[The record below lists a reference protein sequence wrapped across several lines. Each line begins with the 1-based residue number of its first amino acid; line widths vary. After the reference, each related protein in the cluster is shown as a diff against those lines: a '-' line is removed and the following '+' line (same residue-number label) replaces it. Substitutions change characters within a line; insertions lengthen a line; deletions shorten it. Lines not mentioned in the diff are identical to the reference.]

1 MAELTAG
8 ESVVLFNGRKW
19 RFEGDDFGG
28 KIRVKL
34 FANDEETSP
43 SGMTTTIPRAS
54 IILPNANYLG
64 DGPVDRNGIPIG
76 VGDMLLYEMPKKGRG
91 FRHFSHVAKVTKTDG
106 TDIYGIEL
114 TRADAVEQV
123 WDAREGETQGMKDLI
138 GAVMF
143 TYENIPNPEDQLEH
157 KLRPGTEYMI
167 FKKSVAGG
175 RRRKT
180 RKHTR
185 RSRKTRRSV

>member
-1 MAELTAG
+1 M
-8 ESVVLFNGRKW
+8 LFNGRKW

-43 SGMTTTIPRAS
+43 SGMTTTIPKAS
-54 IILPNANYLG
+54 ITLPKAKSVG
-64 DGPVDRNGIPIG
+64 DGPVDRNGTPIG
-76 VGDMLLYEMPKKGRG
+76 VGDMLLYEMPKKGRD

-123 WDAREGETQGMKDLI
+123 WDIPEGETQGMKDLI

-180 RKHTR
+180 RKHSR
-185 RSRKTRRSV
+185 RSRKTRRSRK